1 MEVDETILAGDLI
14 VGAEQIADFLGL
26 DRRKIY
32 HMAAQDHL
40 PIFRIGSAL
49 CCRKSTLTRWIL
61 TREQRS
67 AAMNRGVPPAEAPA
81 RSR

>member
-1 MEVDETILAGDLI
+1 MEIEETALAGDLI

-32 HMAAQDHL
+32 HLASQDHL

-49 CCRKSTLTRWIL
+49 CCRKSTLTKWIL
-61 TREQRS
+61 AREQRS
-67 AAMNRGVPPAEAPA
+67 AAMNRGLPPADATS